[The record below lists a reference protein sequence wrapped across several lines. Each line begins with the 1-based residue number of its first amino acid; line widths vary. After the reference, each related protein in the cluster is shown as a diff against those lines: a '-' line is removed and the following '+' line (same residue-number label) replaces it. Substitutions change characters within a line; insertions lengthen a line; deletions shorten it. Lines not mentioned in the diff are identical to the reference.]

1 MTNNHPELCGVYSQL
16 YRLLGEYNMA
26 QREGTLRQMANRLKE
41 IGDLATAAEKKAT
54 ELIFPP
60 KIFTPPPE
68 EDE

>member
-1 MTNNHPELCGVYSQL
+1 MTNNHPQLVGVYTQL

-26 QREGTLRQMANRLKE
+26 TREGTLKQMANKLKE
-41 IGDLATAAEKKAT
+41 IGDLATAAEGEAT
-54 ELIFPP
+54 KLIFPP